1 MQDIVKLLKSEVID
15 KIDRTVTVES
25 IIDETLNEIEVTFC
39 SLKWLRNKD
48 WLVDANFENW
58 AIIAINFDTN
68 AVRFLR
74 PSGSATLQ
82 KRQVLTIL
90 RPITFVHGTKRTANF
105 EWLGQI
111 QQDVRVGTPLIWL
124 YESINGD
131 RKPMDNAIDF
141 DSNLRVFFLDEV
153 DWTGNSLND
162 EIREQGVRPMLALA
176 DAFFNALD
184 SSYKLDMLSNAPIN
198 TMSRFGNE
206 DNAGVIS
213 RILDANLGGVE
224 ARPTLSVYKGVEC
237 CN

>member
-39 SLKWLRNKD
+39 SLKWMRNKD
-48 WLVDANFENW
+48 FLVDSNFENW

-131 RKPMDNAIDF
+131 RKPMTDSIDF
-141 DSNLRVFFLDEV
+141 DSNIRVFFLDEV
-153 DWTGNSLND
+153 DATGNSLNG
-162 EIREQGVRPMLALA
+162 EIREQGVRPMYALA
-176 DAFFNALD
+176 DAFFDALD
-184 SSYKLDMLSNAPIN
+184 SSYKLSVLVNSPIKDL
-198 TMSRFGNE
+198 SRFGVE
-206 DNAGVIS
+206 DDRGVIAN
-213 RILDANLGGVE
+213 ILDANLGGVE
-224 ARPTLSVYKGVEC
+224 ARPTLSVYKGVGC